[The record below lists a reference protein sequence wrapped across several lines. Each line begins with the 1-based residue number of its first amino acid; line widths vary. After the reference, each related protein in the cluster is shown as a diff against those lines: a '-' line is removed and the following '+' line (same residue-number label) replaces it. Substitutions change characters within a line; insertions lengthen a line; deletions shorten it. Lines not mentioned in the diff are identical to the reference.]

1 MSAEQLTVEG
11 CAPEVIVI
19 GAGVTGIGVSYYLSK
34 ANIPHL
40 VLEKSQELG
49 GIWSSQRWPGIR
61 CDSLIVKY
69 SYSFRPFLSDQCLV
83 SGQTIAQYLRDA
95 ARELGMSKKIRFG
108 VDVARA
114 DYRSDEQMWRVQTNA
129 GIFRARFLVNAN
141 GPFADEPHVPA
152 FAGREQFRGKI
163 VHLRELDRAERSVFE
178 GKRILL
184 VGSGASAISAVTDL
198 HQASASLS
206 LLQRSPS
213 YIYETSNRPSW
224 LVRLVQRTHRA
235 GWKAPLHWVRAYLQ
249 LKDDLVF
256 VVFRTWPRVGKLFFK
271 RHWRKTISEE
281 GYREHFNPPY
291 NPWEQ
296 RIPVAIGLKKL
307 IKEKQIEVATGEI
320 ETFTR
325 QGVQLKNGRTL
336 SFDLCVLAT
345 GYELQFFKFEVYVD
359 GQKVKTGG
367 INFYKGMM
375 MGGIPNFFQPVGTLH
390 TTWTQRTEVVA
401 SLMVKII
408 RHMKRRSL
416 GSVAIER
423 KDVAY
428 RPALTANYIMRRWE
442 DQPALYGAWELPSV
456 DRLLFYGFRSR
467 HYTFTPS
474 VDSTRPVQD
483 PTTTRQLQ
491 PSAQLP

>member
-11 CAPEVIVI
+11 CAPEVIVV
-19 GAGVTGIGVSYYLSK
+19 GAGVTGIAVSYYLSK

-49 GIWSSQRWPGIR
+49 GLWSLQRWPGIR
-61 CDSLIVKY
+61 CDSMIVKY

-83 SGQTIAQYLRDA
+83 SSETIAQYLRDA
-95 ARELGMSKKIRFG
+95 ARELGMSKQIRFG
-108 VDVARA
+108 VEVARA
-114 DYRSDEQMWRVQTNA
+114 DFRSDEQMWRVETNA
-129 GIFRARFLVNAN
+129 GIFRARFVVNAN
-141 GPFADEPHVPA
+141 GYFADEPHVPA
-152 FAGREQFRGKI
+152 FAGRERFRGKI
-163 VHLRELDRAERSVFE
+163 VHLCELDRAERSVFE

-224 LVRLVQRTHRA
+224 LVRLAQRMHRA

-249 LKDDLVF
+249 LTDDLVF
-256 VVFRTWPRVGKLFFK
+256 VGFRAWPRIGKLFFK
-271 RHWRKTISEE
+271 RHWRETISEE
-281 GYREHFNPPY
+281 EYLQHFTPRY

-307 IKEKQIEVATGEI
+307 IKEKQIEVVTGEI
-320 ETFTR
+320 EAFTQ

-345 GYELQFFKFEVYVD
+345 GYEPQFFKFELCVD
-359 GQKVKTGG
+359 GQKVETRG
-367 INFYKGMM
+367 INFFKGMM

-390 TTWTQRTEVVA
+390 TTWTQRTEVAA
-401 SLMVKII
+401 SLIVKII
-408 RHMKRRSL
+408 RHMKRRGL

-423 KDVAY
+423 KKVAY
-428 RPALTANYIMRRWE
+428 TPALTANYILRRLE
-442 DQPALYGAWELPSV
+442 DHPALYGAWELPSI

-474 VDSTRPVQD
+474 ADSAQPMQD
-483 PTTTRQLQ
+483 PTTRQLQ

>member
-19 GAGVTGIGVSYYLSK
+19 GAGVTGIAVSYYLSQAK
-34 ANIPHL
+34 IPHL
-40 VLEKSQELG
+40 VLERSQAVG
-49 GIWSSQRWPGIR
+49 GLWSSQRWPGIR
-61 CDSLIVKY
+61 CDSMIVKY

-83 SGQTIAQYLRDA
+83 SGETIARYLRDA
-95 ARELGMSKKIRFG
+95 AAELGMAKHIRFG
-108 VDVARA
+108 VEVARA
-114 DYRSDEQMWRVQTNA
+114 DYRSDEQMWRVETSA

-141 GPFADEPHVPA
+141 GYFADQPHVPA
-152 FAGREQFRGKI
+152 FAGREQFRGRI
-163 VHLRELDRAERSVFE
+163 VHLRDLDQAERSVFE

-184 VGSGASAISAVTDL
+184 VGSGASAISAVTEL
-198 HQASASLS
+198 HRASASLS

-224 LVRLVQRTHRA
+224 VVRLAQRMHRA
-235 GWKAPLHWVRAYLQ
+235 GWQAPLHWVRSCLQ
-249 LKDDLVF
+249 IKDDLIF
-256 VVFRTWPRVGKLFFK
+256 VGFRSWPRIGKLFFK
-271 RHWRKTISEE
+271 RHWRKTVSVEE
-281 GYREHFNPPY
+281 YLQHFTPPY

-307 IKEKQIEVATGEI
+307 IREKQIEVVTGEI
-320 ETFTR
+320 EAFTP
-325 QGVQLKNGRTL
+325 QGARLKNGRTL

-345 GYELQFFKFEVYVD
+345 GYDPQFFKFEVCVD
-359 GQKVKTGG
+359 GRKVETRG
-367 INFYKGMM
+367 INFFKGMM

-401 SLMVKII
+401 ALMVKIM
-408 RHMKRRSL
+408 RHMKRRGL

-423 KDVAY
+423 KQVPF
-428 RPALTANYIMRRWE
+428 RPALTANYIMRRWQ
-442 DQPALYGAWELPSV
+442 DHPAVYGAWELPSV

-467 HYTFTPS
+467 EYTFTPS
-474 VDSTRPVQD
+474 VDSTLPVRD
-483 PTTTRQLQ
+483 SITRQLQ

>member
-1 MSAEQLTVEG
+1 MSTEQLTVEG

-19 GAGVTGIGVSYYLSK
+19 GAGVTGIAVSYYLSK

-40 VLEKSQELG
+40 VLERSQEIG
-49 GIWSSQRWPGIR
+49 GLWSSQRWPGIR
-61 CDSLIVKY
+61 CDSMIVKY

-83 SGQTIAQYLRDA
+83 PGETIAQYLRDA
-95 ARELGMSKKIRFG
+95 ARELGMTRNIRFG
-108 VDVARA
+108 VDVVRA
-114 DYRSDEQMWRVQTNA
+114 DFRSDEQMWRVETRA
-129 GIFRARFLVNAN
+129 GSFRARFLVNAN
-141 GPFADEPHVPA
+141 GYFADQPHVPA
-152 FAGREQFRGKI
+152 FVGREQFRGRI
-163 VHLRELDRAERSVFE
+163 VHLRDLDQAERSVFE

-224 LVRLVQRTHRA
+224 VVRLAQRMHRA
-235 GWKAPLHWVRAYLQ
+235 GWEAPLHWVRSCLQ
-249 LKDDLVF
+249 IKDDLVF
-256 VVFRTWPRVGKLFFK
+256 VGFRTWPRIGKLFFK
-271 RHWRKTISEE
+271 LHWRKTISGEE
-281 GYREHFNPPY
+281 YLQHFTPPY

-307 IKEKQIEVATGEI
+307 IREKQIEVATGEI
-320 ETFTR
+320 ETFTP
-325 QGVQLKNGRTL
+325 QGVRLKNGRTL
-336 SFDLCVLAT
+336 SCDLCVLAT
-345 GYELQFFKFEVYVD
+345 GYDPQFFKFEVCID
-359 GQKVKTGG
+359 GQKVETRG
-367 INFYKGMM
+367 INFFKGMM

-401 SLMVKII
+401 SLIVKII
-408 RHMKRRSL
+408 RHMKRRGL

-423 KDVAY
+423 KKVPF

-442 DQPALYGAWELPSV
+442 EHPAVYGAWELPSV
-456 DRLLFYGFRSR
+456 DRLLFYAFRSR
-467 HYTFTPS
+467 QYTFTPR
-474 VDSTRPVQD
+474 VDSAHPVRD
-483 PTTTRQLQ
+483 PITRQLQ